1 MKKLIIVA
9 SVVAVASVGAG
20 AFALSSNNVQ
30 HKSKNEVTRRVTA
43 EKKVTTPDDTTPDDT
58 TKAPVAPAE
67 EVAQPTQP
75 VVEQPKAT
83 ETAPEPAPEPVAP
96 EMSRVEK
103 IVRAMAEKQGVNADT
118 LVSYATCVS
127 GLNESFNYTNSRGQK
142 GMGIFGFSYEDFYYI
157 EKRYG
162 VKSSNPYDPEFQSY
176 AASKLL
182 ADGVTYAFCK

>member
-20 AFALSSNNVQ
+20 AFALSRNTVQ
-30 HKSKNEVTRRVTA
+30 PQSKNEVTRRVTA
-43 EKKVTTPDDTTPDDT
+43 EQQVSTPDDTTQ
-58 TKAPVAPAE
+58 APAVPTD

-75 VVEQPKAT
+75 VVEQAKVA
-83 ETAPEPAPEPVAP
+83 EPAQAPVVP

-127 GLNESFNYTNSRGQK
+127 GMNESFNYTNSRGNK
-142 GMGIFGFSYEDFYYI
+142 GMGIFGFSYEDFDYI
-157 EKRYG
+157 ERRYG
-162 VKSSNPYDPEFQSY
+162 VRSSNPYDPEFQSY
-176 AASKLL
+176 VASKLL
-182 ADGVTYAFCK
+182 ADNVTYAFCK

>member
-20 AFALSSNNVQ
+20 AFALSSTNVQ
-30 HKSKNEVTRRVTA
+30 PKSKNEVTRRVTA
-43 EKKVTTPDDTTPDDT
+43 EKKVTAPEDTTP
-58 TKAPVAPAE
+58 APATPTE

-75 VVEQPKAT
+75 VVDQPKAP
-83 ETAPEPAPEPVAP
+83 ESAPVVP
-96 EMSRVEK
+96 EMSQVEK

-127 GLNESFNYTNSRGQK
+127 GMNESFSYTNSRGNK
-142 GMGIFGFSYEDFYYI
+142 GMGIFGFSYEDFDYI
-157 EKRYG
+157 QRRYG
-162 VKSSNPYDPEFQSY
+162 VYSSNPYDPEFQSY